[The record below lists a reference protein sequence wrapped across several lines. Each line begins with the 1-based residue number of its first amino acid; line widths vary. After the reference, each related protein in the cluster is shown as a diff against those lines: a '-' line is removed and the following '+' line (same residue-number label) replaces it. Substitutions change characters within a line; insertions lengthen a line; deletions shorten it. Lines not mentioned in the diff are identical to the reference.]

1 MNSRRQKQSLYLLTA
16 AILAALSLAE
26 PAQAYYWNSYGTRFF
41 GTNLL
46 YSIPY
51 LASPLLG
58 LNRGPYNANPVY
70 SVSSYLRR
78 SGQRAVTAPLVYQP
92 YYLQN
97 YKDDEPIYDPRDRYR
112 PIKPQNYGQDIVSH
126 ATWKGSGATN
136 PNPGVNSNPA
146 GYDPFYAPIPNN
158 GSSKT
163 APPIAPPVAPPINN
177 QRALSA
183 PYSTPN
189 KVPHS
194 PFNIRTPKKKA
205 GAQPIADGFVS
216 TVVEQFDGDFQSALG
231 DPATRSWAKAL
242 GIINDDQITKAE
254 FTPTRI
260 HLIRQILLDP
270 SLNSVSKLDAI
281 KILLPASA
289 NRATR

>member
-1 MNSRRQKQSLYLLTA
+1 MNLRRQRQSLYLLTA
-16 AILAALSLAE
+16 AILAALTLPE

-78 SGQRAVTAPLVYQP
+78 GGQRALTAPLVYQP

-112 PIKPQNYGQDIVSH
+112 PVKPQNYGQDMVSH
-126 ATWKGSGATN
+126 ATWKGNGATN
-136 PNPGVNSNPA
+136 TNPGANSNPA

-158 GSSKT
+158 GST
-163 APPIAPPVAPPINN
+163 NTAPPVAPPISSHNPPGT
-177 QRALSA
+177 
-183 PYSTPN
+183 PYPTPRTAQY
-189 KVPHS
+189 S